1 MEDKQITVE
10 LIQPHSTEYHRACQ
24 LRYELFFAEHNLPWD
39 VVFNQCQANDFH
51 AAISIEDRLV
61 AYGQLVPQCDRIYQ
75 ICQMV
80 VEPSYQRQNLG
91 RKILS
96 FLIEIA
102 KQEGAI
108 ALTLNARLTAVGF
121 YQKLGFKTFGTPFPS
136 ITTGIP
142 HIAMNRKMY
151 YECSNN

>member
-10 LIQPHSTEYHRACQ
+10 LIQPHSNKYRRACQ
-24 LRYELFFAEHNLPWD
+24 LRYELFFAEHDLPWD
-39 VVFNQCQANDFH
+39 VVFNQRQANDFH
-51 AAISIEDRLV
+51 ASISIEDRLV

-75 ICQMV
+75 IRQMV
-80 VEPSYQRQNLG
+80 VDPSYQRQNLG
-91 RKILS
+91 KRILS

-102 KQEGAI
+102 KQEAAI

-136 ITTGIP
+136 TTTGVP
-142 HIAMNRKMY
+142 HIAMNRKL
-151 YECSNN
+151 